1 MKKKVAALRLPPV
14 ATHDRR
20 LWLAVGISV
29 VFHAL
34 LLTVHFKFPDASK
47 AFREKAMDIILV
59 NANRQ
64 ASPMMRRRWRN
75 PTWMAG
81 AMLMKTGAPRHPCRP
96 PNIKT
101 MVMPFSKC
109 SVGYRSWK
117 RHSNAC

>member
-1 MKKKVAALRLPPV
+1 V

-29 VFHAL
+29 LFHAL

-59 NANRQ
+59 NAKSASKPHDAQ
-64 ASPMMRRRWRN
+64 ALAQSN
-75 PTWMAG
+75 LMAG

-101 MVMPFSKC
+101 MVMPSSKC